1 MRTGKYVFL
10 ILGMALSVLA
20 GGAAFGEDPNPATI
34 HSNRGAWPL
43 YRQWNLAETRHFSE
57 WIGRIYDR
65 KAKGT
70 IEQRLAKLE
79 HVLSD
84 PDMNLLLDPEF
95 AGTPCNPQPDMDSI
109 MAMHRVVDCH
119 KLSMSLGAYYSCRRG
134 LPFMF
139 SHVRAV
145 DGSDIRTAAS
155 TYPVGTVSSF
165 DYDSARQFF
174 VDATVG
180 TCTGNLRVPPFAKNA
195 ELSDTCPVALTPEH
209 LVPGCLYYLDGHV
222 LILAKVEP
230 GNVRFLDAT
239 TSYTRDLYTFNGLNV
254 VTGIKPRNSG
264 NGADPYAGCFC
275 GFRVFRYPIAETD
288 ADGKVKRIRRRTD
301 AEMAEFGF
309 STEQYEKMEELV
321 KNGKITEDGRSF
333 GSMHQLIRYRLR
345 GPGPISVTSLLRE
358 YAARAKEQLIARD
371 AAVQEAWA
379 EVRANGPIEYPDK
392 GADWNIYTAGGR
404 WGRFSTA
411 LSDTEFRA
419 GYFDFLDEMDA
430 AIQWLDVQSG
440 YLDLDGLNL
449 HAIWSTSDLAWAYLA
464 QKDRVFR
471 ETTFDITGSTG
482 EKRTLSLYD
491 LEKRMFD
498 LSFDPNHP
506 PELRWGMKPGSDE
519 TAGVPETSTPLRGGK
534 MAPMAEAYAR
544 QAYYRSLTQRE
555 IGETPYE
562 DQPLSG
568 FPVRQIINDY
578 LWMKWRNNLTP
589 PLAPH
594 GGRAAYEAE
603 AAGQP
608 RAKAKQ
614 ASGESK
620 GKSSRK
626 KK

>member
-1 MRTGKYVFL
+1 MPTNVLVTTIEKESMRTGKYVFL
-10 ILGMALSVLA
+10 ILGAALSA
-20 GGAAFGEDPNPATI
+20 FFGGAAAGEDPNPATI
-34 HSNRGAWPL
+34 HSDRGAWPL

-70 IEQRLAKLE
+70 TEQRLAKLE

-145 DGSDIRTAAS
+145 DGGDLRTAAS

-165 DYDSARQFF
+165 DYSSARQFF
-174 VDATVG
+174 VDATAVPHG
-180 TCTGNLRVPPFAKNA
+180 QLRAPPLPRT
-195 ELSDTCPVALTPEH
+195 LSDTCPVALTPEH

-254 VTGIKPRNSG
+254 VTGIKPRNSQ

-288 ADGKVKRIRRRTD
+288 ADGKVKHIRRRTD

-345 GPGPISVTSLLRE
+345 GPGPISVTSLLHE

-379 EVRANGPIEYPDK
+379 EVRANGPIEYPERGGSTSIPRA
-392 GADWNIYTAGGR
+392 GAGDVSPRRLPIRSSGR
-404 WGRFSTA
+404 AISISWKIWMPRFS
-411 LSDTEFRA
+411 
-419 GYFDFLDEMDA
+419 G
-430 AIQWLDVQSG
+430 W
-440 YLDLDGLNL
+440 
-449 HAIWSTSDLAWAYLA
+449 TS
-464 QKDRVFR
+464 
-471 ETTFDITGSTG
+471 
-482 EKRTLSLYD
+482 
-491 LEKRMFD
+491 
-498 LSFDPNHP
+498 
-506 PELRWGMKPGSDE
+506 
-519 TAGVPETSTPLRGGK
+519 
-534 MAPMAEAYAR
+534 
-544 QAYYRSLTQRE
+544 
-555 IGETPYE
+555 
-562 DQPLSG
+562 
-568 FPVRQIINDY
+568 
-578 LWMKWRNNLTP
+578 
-589 PLAPH
+589 
-594 GGRAAYEAE
+594 RAATWTWTGLTCTPSGALPILPGPTWPRRTGCF
-603 AAGQP
+603 ARRPSTLQAVRARRRRFPSMTWKNGCSTFPSIRTIRPNCAG
-608 RAKAKQ
+608 A
-614 ASGESK
+614 
-620 GKSSRK
+620 
-626 KK
+626 